1 MTTLEKVV
9 VVTRKTRL
17 VELIQRFNTRAQ
29 ARFYI
34 EHAGGDFGE
43 YEREDAAYRRAL
55 DRVRRAV
62 EVGLKIQVLDRDL
75 VPTYTF
81 VPSDAVVTLGQDG
94 LVANTA
100 KYAGGQPIIGVNP
113 DPERFDGVL
122 LPFLPEQVGAALAQV
137 LHGRHRVRAVTLAEA
152 RLGDGQRL
160 LAFNELFVGARTHV
174 SARYRLRWKSHQESQ
189 SSSGILVAT
198 GAGSTGWL
206 SSVYQMVSAV
216 ATFTGG
222 TPGPPMRLDW
232 EDRRL
237 VFVVREPF
245 VSRHSQ
251 ASIVTDVIA
260 PGEHLVLESTMPAGG
275 AIFSDGVEAD
285 YLAFDSGTTATIGAA
300 RETAN
305 LVVP

>member
-1 MTTLEKVV
+1 MFEKVV

-17 VELIQRFNTRAQ
+17 AELVERFNTRAQ
-29 ARFYI
+29 AKFYI
-34 EHAGGDFGE
+34 EHTGGDFTE
-43 YEREDAAYRRAL
+43 YEVEDAAYRAAL
-55 DRVRRAV
+55 EHVRRAV
-62 EVGLKIQVLDRDL
+62 EVGLKVQVLDREL

-81 VPSDAVVTLGQDG
+81 LREDVIVTLGQDG

-100 KYAGGQPIIGVNP
+100 KYAAGQPIIAVNP

-122 LPFLPEQVGAALAQV
+122 LPFLPEETREALV
-137 LHGRHRVRAVTLAEA
+137 STLNGRRPIRAVTLAEA

-174 SARYRLRWKSHQESQ
+174 SARYRLRWKSAEEPQ

-206 SSVYQMVSAV
+206 SSVYQMVSGI
-216 ATFTGG
+216 ATWSGAA
-222 TPGPPMRLDW
+222 PVRPLRLEW

-245 VSRHSQ
+245 VSRHSG
-251 ASIVTDVIA
+251 ARIVTDTIE
-260 PGEHLVLESTMPAGG
+260 PGERLEIESTMPSGG
-275 AIFSDGVEAD
+275 VIFSDGIEID
-285 YLAFDSGTTATIGAA
+285 FLAFDSGAIARIAAA
-300 RETAN
+300 RDTAN
-305 LVVP
+305 LVAA